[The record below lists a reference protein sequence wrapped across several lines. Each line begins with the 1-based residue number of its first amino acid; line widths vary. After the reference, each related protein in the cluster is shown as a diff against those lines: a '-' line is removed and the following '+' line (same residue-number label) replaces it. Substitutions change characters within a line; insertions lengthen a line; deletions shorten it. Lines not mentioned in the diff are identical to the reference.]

1 MDVRDQAATLPRL
14 EPGSVERTRLLVRLA
29 QARRKTCLLI
39 LGPAGSGKTTLALQW
54 RMQALGYGH
63 DVAWMTSM
71 PGDDAGALMDALFT
85 ALDRVNPQIARE
97 AHFIFNRD
105 SSLRSPD
112 AMAISLLRGI
122 RQHGKPLSL
131 VIDDCQNAVDSRAH
145 SLLQT
150 WLDYAP
156 EHFQLVLVS
165 RSVPPLSFSRL
176 RDQDAMLELGYP
188 DLRFSLDEVQAF
200 ARRRQIDADESDMRR
215 LADLTDGW
223 AAGLQLVALDLR
235 RQPERLGQVVPVQNP
250 HDFTA
255 YFNREVLAQLAL
267 DELDAMTRL
276 SAAQG
281 FNQALA
287 VLLAG
292 DELGAHL
299 LDRMRR
305 DHLFLVPMDGMERQ
319 GWYRFHPLLRDLLL
333 ERLSRWPEHER
344 RQTHLSLCE
353 WFGRRKQL
361 REAVRHG
368 VAAGDLERAAGWL
381 DRWAREH
388 FLNGD
393 LQRLV
398 RAVSELPREMLRQ
411 RPSLL
416 LWVGWTQLCYR
427 RFAECHATVN
437 TLREQCGEDDP
448 EAMAHWVLLAFSLAL
463 QEDDIASARE
473 LLDAMHALR
482 SNGDAVLV
490 GGRRNLLGWMHIHM
504 GDFEQARSLLAG
516 PPPLREDGSPLLD
529 SAFGAL
535 TSRGLMGLAWLHDGD
550 VRHAEPILRD
560 ALASADREL
569 GAYCEPSSNAAG
581 LLTEVLYESNEL
593 AALRQLLDDR
603 YDTIE
608 RVGLPDAVITAA
620 VSRARLYRSEGQ
632 WRESL
637 EGLERLEELA
647 QRRGLERAR
656 AVALYERLRT
666 ALAMGDESLAQVAL
680 LGLEALAQQHVD
692 RALPTSRRID
702 VLARTARALY
712 EMHLRRDREVL
723 TALVLLSEAGP
734 ADAGGPRLLRRDI
747 GVIQA
752 LRAMVLARLSRND
765 EAIALVPQVLALA
778 QQLGLLR
785 RLIDMGP
792 EWLALVARWVAS
804 AGEADPALLFYAEHL
819 QTHAQRERTAAL
831 APSAPLNEALSE
843 RERDILRAL
852 SQAMSNKRVAQ
863 VLGVSPETV
872 KWHLKNVYGKLG
884 VSGRDEAVA
893 RARDLGLIALPGL

>member
-1 MDVRDQAATLPRL
+1 MPDQAATVPRL
-14 EPGSVERTRLLVRLA
+14 EPGSIERTRLLARLA

-71 PGDDAGALMDALFT
+71 PGDDAAALMDALFT
-85 ALDRVNPQIARE
+85 ALDRVDPQIARE

-105 SSLRSPD
+105 SSMRSPE
-112 AMAISLLRGI
+112 AVAISLLRGI
-122 RQHGKPLSL
+122 RQHGRPLSL

-145 SLLQT
+145 ALLQT
-150 WLDYAP
+150 WLDFAP
-156 EHFQLVLVS
+156 PHFQLVLVS
-165 RSVPPLSFSRL
+165 RSVPPLSFARL
-176 RDQDAMLELGYP
+176 RDQDALLELGYP

-200 ARRRQIDADESDMRR
+200 ARSRQIGADESGMRR

-276 SAAQG
+276 AAAQG
-281 FNQALA
+281 FNQALV

-292 DELGAHL
+292 DELGANL
-299 LDRMRR
+299 LERMRR

-333 ERLSRWPEHER
+333 ERLGRWPQDER
-344 RQTHLSLCE
+344 RQTHLLLCE

-398 RAVSELPREMLRQ
+398 RSVSELPRDLLRQ

-416 LWVGWTQLCYR
+416 LWLGWTQLCYR

-437 TLREQCGEDDP
+437 TLREQCRDGDA

-463 QEDDIASARE
+463 QEDDIATARQ
-473 LLDAMHALR
+473 LLSAMHALR
-482 SNGDAVLV
+482 ANGDAVLV
-490 GGRRNLLGWMHIHM
+490 GGRRNLLGWMHIHL
-504 GDFEQARSLLAG
+504 GEFEQARSLLAG
-516 PPPLREDGSPLLD
+516 PPPLREDGTPLLD

-535 TSRGLMGLAWLHDGD
+535 MSRALMGLAWLHDGD
-550 VRHAEPILRD
+550 ARHAEPVLRD

-569 GAYCEPSSNAAG
+569 GPYCEPASNAAG
-581 LLTEVLYESNEL
+581 LLTEVLYESNDL

-603 YDTIE
+603 HDAIE

-637 EGLERLEELA
+637 EGLERLEEHA
-647 QRRGLERAR
+647 QRRGLDRAR
-656 AVALYERLRT
+656 AFALYERLRT
-666 ALAMGDESLAQVAL
+666 ALAMGDDALGQASLQAL
-680 LGLEALAQQHVD
+680 ETLAQQHAD
-692 RALPTSRRID
+692 QALPTSRRIG
-702 VLARTARALY
+702 VLARVARALH
-712 EMHLRRDREVL
+712 EMHQRRDREALAVL
-723 TALVLLSEAGP
+723 APLSEAAP
-734 ADAGGPRLLRRDI
+734 ADAGGPWLLRRDF
-747 GVIQA
+747 GVAQA
-752 LRAMVLARLSRND
+752 LRAMVLARLGRHD
-765 EAIALVPQVLALA
+765 EALAVVPQVLALA

-792 EWLALVARWVAS
+792 EWLALVARWAAS

-819 QTHAQRERTAAL
+819 QAHAGRDQPMA
-831 APSAPLNEALSE
+831 SAPAAPLSEALSE

-893 RARDLGLIALPGL
+893 RARDLGLIAPPSA